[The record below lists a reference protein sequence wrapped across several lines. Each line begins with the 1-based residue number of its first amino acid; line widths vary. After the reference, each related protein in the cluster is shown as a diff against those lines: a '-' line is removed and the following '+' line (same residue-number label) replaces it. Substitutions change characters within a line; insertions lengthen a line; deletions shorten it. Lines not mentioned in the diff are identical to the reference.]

1 VPADHL
7 ITRRHLLRDA
17 VVGGAALS
25 AGPALLGAVRSAR
38 ASVAPVDQLRLTFG
52 RDPARAMTV
61 SWTSDGVVGRPAVR
75 YGPASEGLGAEVAAD
90 TVAAL
95 DADDRVPAA
104 LQREVLCHHATLGRL
119 RPGTAYVY
127 EVAHEG
133 AEPQRGAFVTAPG
146 GRAAFRFTCFGDQ
159 GSGDPRDAVAA
170 PMGSWIVDQVD
181 GLEPLFHIHAG
192 DLCYGNLQA
201 PGQRAATWDRFMRT
215 NQRSARHRPWMPVF
229 GNHEIEAGNGDQ
241 GVAGYLARFRLP
253 ANGSPRFAGHW
264 YAYTVGSV
272 RFVCVAADDWLYQKG
287 GDLYLRG
294 YSSGAQRTWVEA
306 ELAAARRSP
315 AIDWIVVV
323 CHQLVVSSANANG
336 SDLGLRQQLKPLLDR
351 YGVDLVLSGHDH
363 NYERSFALRGTDPGS
378 ATLRPAIAERSL
390 DVVDTTKGT
399 VYLVLGG
406 GGTAVPT
413 PNYDRDPARPGNQSR
428 VFTKEAEGLQD
439 PDPVEEDAT
448 WTARRDDDSR
458 YGFAAFDVVP
468 GHRPGGATELRVT
481 YYRLGIPTPADPSPA
496 PTPFDRFV
504 LRRPRS
510 DRPDSPWRQPAQRP

>member
-1 VPADHL
+1 VSGDGL
-7 ITRRHLLRDA
+7 ITRRRLLRDA
-17 VVGGAALS
+17 VVGGAALTG
-25 AGPALLGAVRSAR
+25 GPALLGAARSAR

-52 RDPARAMTV
+52 PDPARGMTV
-61 SWTSDGVVGRPAVR
+61 SWTSDGAVRRPVVR
-75 YGPASEGLGAEVAAD
+75 YGPAAEGLGAELAAD

-95 DADDRVPAA
+95 DADERVPAA
-104 LQREVLCHHATLGRL
+104 LRREVHCHHATLDRL

-133 AEPQRGAFVTAPG
+133 AVPQRGAFVTAPSR
-146 GRAAFRFTCFGDQ
+146 RAAFRFTCFGDQ
-159 GSGDPRDAVAA
+159 GSGDPRDVIGA

-192 DLCYGNLQA
+192 DLCYGNLQP
-201 PGQRAATWDRFMRT
+201 PGQRATTWDRFLRT
-215 NQRSARHRPWMPVF
+215 NARSARHRPWMPVA
-229 GNHEIEAGNGDQ
+229 GNHEIEAGNGEQ
-241 GVAGYLARFRLP
+241 GFGAYLTRFRLP
-253 ANGSPRFAGHW
+253 ANGSSRFAGHW

-287 GDLYLRG
+287 GDIYLRG
-294 YSSGAQRTWVEA
+294 YSGGAQRAWVEA
-306 ELAAARRSP
+306 ELAAARRSR

-336 SDLGLRQQLKPLLDR
+336 SDLGLRQQLQPLLDR

-363 NYERSFALRGTDPGS
+363 NYERSFALRGTEPGS
-378 ATLRPAIAERSL
+378 ETLRPAIADRSL

-406 GGTAVPT
+406 GGTSVPT
-413 PNYDRDPARPGNQSR
+413 PDYDRDTARPGNQSR
-428 VFTKEAEGLQD
+428 VFTKEAESLTD
-439 PDPVEEDAT
+439 ADPVEEDAT

-458 YGFAAFDVVP
+458 YGFAAVDVVP
-468 GHRPGGATELRVT
+468 GHRPGGTTELRVT
-481 YYRLGIPTPADPSPA
+481 YYRLAIPTPADPSPA
-496 PTPFDRFV
+496 PTPYDRFI

-510 DRPDSPWRQPAQRP
+510 DRVLSPARER